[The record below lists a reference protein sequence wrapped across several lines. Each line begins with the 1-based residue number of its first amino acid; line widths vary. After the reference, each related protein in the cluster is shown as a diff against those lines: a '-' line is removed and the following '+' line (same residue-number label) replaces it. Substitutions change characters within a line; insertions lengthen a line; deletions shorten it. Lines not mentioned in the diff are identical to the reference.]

1 MVANRNCIYILIVT
15 LVLII
20 VYAAFNVYD
29 KNIRLPDTSIT
40 SFANKILN
48 NDAFNTDIQISQD
61 YIRNYFKASQNELST
76 HWLRIIKHYL
86 PLPLETGYGSHK
98 LALLAASILTGK
110 DGGPVMEMGCGYHS
124 TVILHQIVVVEQKRY
139 LLSTDTDRAWLS
151 KFEANMSSS
160 IHHFRHINQVS
171 EWDNVGVDRPRWSI
185 VFIDHKPGE
194 RRVVDI
200 IRLANVSD
208 IVIVH
213 DTETASYNYEKGLS
227 QYPYRYHFTYL
238 STGTDVASKT
248 NGTLFQS
255 IKYLLELAITLNVPK
270 L

>member
-1 MVANRNCIYILIVT
+1 MISNKNVVYILIVT
-15 LVLII
+15 LLLIF
-20 VYAAFNVYD
+20 VYVAFNTYD
-29 KNIRLPDTSIT
+29 KNIHLSDTSIT
-40 SFANKILN
+40 SFADTILN
-48 NDAFNTDIQISQD
+48 DNALNNNIQLSQD
-61 YIRNYFKASQNELST
+61 YIRDYFKVSQNELST

-86 PLPLETGYGSHK
+86 RLPLETGYGSHK

-124 TVILHQIVVVEQKRY
+124 TVILHKIVVVEQKRY
-139 LLSTDTDRAWLS
+139 LLSTDTDREWLS

-160 IHHFRHINQVS
+160 IHQFRHIKDVS
-171 EWDNVGVDRPRWSI
+171 EWDSVGVDRPRWSI

-213 DTETASYNYEKGLS
+213 DTETASYNYERGLS

-238 STGTDVASKT
+238 STGTDIASKT

-255 IKYLLELAITLNVPK
+255 IKHLLELTISLKVPK
-270 L
+270 S